1 MRLTTRQ
8 TGIISYAGLEEDAL
22 WAAAKRMFAQS
33 DEPVPDRF
41 RSFLPIF
48 PIELVQN
55 MSYVGRR
62 ERNLARVS
70 PAGFSTDP
78 DEYHRLL
85 CAELPDL
92 YTGEN
97 ALRNFDAEGRYRG
110 GGAVTVKVNGK
121 KELVKIVLSEDAVDP
136 DDVEMLQDLIVAA
149 VNEAMKQAE
158 EAGQEL
164 MGKMTGGLGGGFP
177 F

>member
-8 TGIISYAGLEEDAL
+8 TGIISYAGLEEGAL

-33 DEPVPDRF
+33 DESVPDRF

-62 ERNLARVS
+62 ERNLAKVS

-85 CAELPDL
+85 CAEIPEL

-97 ALRNFDAEGRYRG
+97 ALRNFDSEGRYRG
-110 GGAVTVKVNGK
+110 GGAVTVDRAWATLFPQYQPFFG
-121 KELVKIVLSEDAVDP
+121 ERLVIH
-136 DDVEMLQDLIVAA
+136 LI
-149 VNEAMKQAE
+149 
-158 EAGQEL
+158 
-164 MGKMTGGLGGGFP
+164 GGGHQAVAVPESVFP
-177 F
+177 RGGGIL